1 MEKADYDF
9 DTAFK
14 RLVEV
19 CEAKTQASLARSVN
33 TTQPVVNKIF
43 KRKKHIPAR
52 WLLAMLR
59 KKNVNPDWVLYGG
72 DKHKKFMVESDVS
85 L

>member
-9 DTAFK
+9 DTAYQ

-19 CEAKTQASLARSVN
+19 CEAKTQSSLAMCVN
-33 TTQPVVNKIF
+33 TKQPVVNKIF
-43 KRKKHIPAR
+43 KRRRHIPAR
-52 WLLAMLR
+52 WLLALLR
-59 KKNVNPDWVLYGG
+59 SKGVNPDWILYGEE
-72 DKHKKFMVESDVS
+72 HKKFMIESDHS